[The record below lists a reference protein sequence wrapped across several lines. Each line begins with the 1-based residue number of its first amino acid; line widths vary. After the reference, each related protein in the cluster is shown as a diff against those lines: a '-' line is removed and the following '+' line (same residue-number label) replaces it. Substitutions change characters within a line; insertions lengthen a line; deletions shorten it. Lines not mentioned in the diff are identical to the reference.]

1 MNPEEY
7 LDRLIERRERGE
19 TQLPVT
25 NDEVAASLAAAEI
38 LTQLQEIEVP
48 PEFASRLELSIRA
61 RARGLAQQNGR
72 TVPTER
78 PQSPVSSHRSPRRR
92 AWIVEL
98 GAAAVLMLVYIG
110 MVMTYAR
117 NLPGASHYGSKQAE
131 QQITRTVAGD
141 LQDRASIQIDQLR
154 SSIVDLSTVVN
165 DGRDDNAIKL
175 ALDIVAGKTS
185 DSRSAVAVL
194 PAGTGREATQRDL
207 DGVLAMEEQTLR
219 HLLDHV
225 DWPIRLAFTRQL
237 GALGDAVP
245 TVTYVKVL
253 TRDNG
258 TLLITLTG
266 THFAPHAEL
275 IIDGRPG
282 GTVSQSTPEQLVA
295 VISNS
300 TWPPGVQALGVRNP
314 DGTAAQIVLNRD
326 NTNYY
331 ERNSHHSRHDGPN
344 DHSDEQSGQHENLG
358 NILIVVK
365 MPDTSP
371 VTSPISY
378 RQH

>member
-38 LTQLQEIEVP
+38 LTQLQEIDVP

-61 RARGLAQQNGR
+61 RARGLAQQNG
-72 TVPTER
+72 TTIPTAR
-78 PQSPVSSHRSPRRR
+78 PRIPASTHRFLGRR
-92 AWIVEL
+92 AWIIEL
-98 GAAAVLMLVYIG
+98 GAAAVLMLAYIG
-110 MVMTYAR
+110 MLTTYTR
-117 NLPGASHYGSKQAE
+117 SLPGDSLYGLKKAE
-131 QQITRTVAGD
+131 QQFTRTFAGD
-141 LQDRASIQIDQLR
+141 PQDYASVQIDQLR
-154 SSIVDLSTVVN
+154 SSIDDLSTVVN
-165 DGRDDNAIKL
+165 DGRGDNAIKL

-275 IIDGRPG
+275 MIDGRPG
-282 GTVSQSTPEQLVA
+282 GMVSQSTSEQLVA
-295 VISNS
+295 AISNS
-300 TWPPGVQALGVRNP
+300 MWSHGSHTLGVRNP
-314 DGTAAQIVLNRD
+314 DGTAAQIV
-326 NTNYY
+326 YIG
-331 ERNSHHSRHDGPN
+331 SAKHHY
-344 DHSDEQSGQHENLG
+344 DE
-358 NILIVVK
+358 
-365 MPDTSP
+365 
-371 VTSPISY
+371 
-378 RQH
+378 